1 MPCHAAASCLQPGP
15 RRHSCLDDRSPIY
28 NGFQVLAA
36 TGVQSET
43 HLPFAGLHQLLR
55 PILTG
60 ADDLPPRQRDSLL
73 AAFGMADATV
83 PDFFLIAL
91 AVLELAAGAAAR
103 SPLLLVAEDAQWLDM
118 ATCDVLAFVARR
130 LQSEPIIMIAAIREG
145 FGSVFAQAGMPELAV
160 QRLDEPASR
169 AVLTM
174 WAPDLDTVTSE
185 QVLQQAAGNPLALA
199 ELPRALTHWPRSAG
213 PPLPPVVSLTGRL
226 ERAFT
231 ARLETL
237 PAETCTLLLVAAAD
251 DGSEHAEILSAAS
264 LICRKELTAD
274 AFEPAVCA
282 TLVRI
287 DGTSVHFRHP
297 LVRSAIYQAATS
309 PQRRAAHTALTQVLA
324 DQPDRRVWHAAAA
337 AAGPDDDVA
346 AELEAMAAR
355 LAKRGGIMAAAA
367 ALERAAQLTR
377 DPVCRGSRLVQA
389 GELALELGRT
399 DIVIRL
405 VEEASTLDLDE
416 PDAGRVAWL
425 RNTVHPAI
433 RGDSATL
440 TRLVD
445 IADRMNDRGDPDLA
459 LKLLWTASTHAWHSD
474 NWQRARKQIVTVCD
488 RLPVPGDN
496 PRLLSTLARAAPIEC
511 GALVIDRASRWSP
524 DPAADP
530 SAMHLLGLALSTVGA
545 QPLPEGFFTA
555 AAERMR
561 AEGRLR
567 PLAQVLMLRSVARF
581 LLGQW
586 RAALADATEA
596 AALAAE
602 TSQPVWAAA
611 AIAVQ
616 AILAG
621 AGGDESRAYALAA
634 EAEQTAT
641 SFGTPA
647 ALVFVQLAR
656 GLTALSA
663 GQHATAF
670 GQLQRLF
677 DPADP
682 AYHSI
687 ESGWILGDLAEAARH
702 SGHLDEARA
711 ELARAEPL
719 TTRTPAPLLH
729 VAVRQARA
737 LLAAQDEAEKF
748 FQAGLQADMTAWPFY
763 RARLQL
769 AYGAWLRRQ
778 RRAADS
784 RAPLR
789 AARDTFDTL
798 GAHPWS
804 ERARQELR
812 ASGETSR
819 RPTPD
824 ARDQLTPQELQIAQ
838 LAATGLPNREIAQQ
852 LYLSH
857 RTVGSHLY
865 RIFPKL
871 GIRSRAELA
880 AILNTQTAPGT

>member
-1 MPCHAAASCLQPGP
+1 
-15 RRHSCLDDRSPIY
+15 
-28 NGFQVLAA
+28 
-36 TGVQSET
+36 
-43 HLPFAGLHQLLR
+43 
-55 PILTG
+55 
-60 ADDLPPRQRDSLL
+60 
-73 AAFGMADATV
+73 
-83 PDFFLIAL
+83 
-91 AVLELAAGAAAR
+91 
-103 SPLLLVAEDAQWLDM
+103 
-118 ATCDVLAFVARR
+118 
-130 LQSEPIIMIAAIREG
+130 
-145 FGSVFAQAGMPELAV
+145 
-160 QRLDEPASR
+160 
-169 AVLTM
+169 
-174 WAPDLDTVTSE
+174 
-185 QVLQQAAGNPLALA
+185 
-199 ELPRALTHWPRSAG
+199 
-213 PPLPPVVSLTGRL
+213 
-226 ERAFT
+226 
-231 ARLETL
+231 
-237 PAETCTLLLVAAAD
+237 
-251 DGSEHAEILSAAS
+251 
-264 LICRKELTAD
+264 
-274 AFEPAVCA
+274 
-282 TLVRI
+282 
-287 DGTSVHFRHP
+287 
-297 LVRSAIYQAATS
+297 
-309 PQRRAAHTALTQVLA
+309 
-324 DQPDRRVWHAAAA
+324 
-337 AAGPDDDVA
+337 
-346 AELEAMAAR
+346 
-355 LAKRGGIMAAAA
+355 
-367 ALERAAQLTR
+367 
-377 DPVCRGSRLVQA
+377 
-389 GELALELGRT
+389 
-399 DIVIRL
+399 
-405 VEEASTLDLDE
+405 
-416 PDAGRVAWL
+416 
-425 RNTVHPAI
+425 
-433 RGDSATL
+433 
-440 TRLVD
+440 
-445 IADRMNDRGDPDLA
+445 
-459 LKLLWTASTHAWHSD
+459 
-474 NWQRARKQIVTVCD
+474 
-488 RLPVPGDN
+488 
-496 PRLLSTLARAAPIEC
+496 
-511 GALVIDRASRWSP
+511 
-524 DPAADP
+524 
-530 SAMHLLGLALSTVGA
+530 
-545 QPLPEGFFTA
+545 
-555 AAERMR
+555 
-561 AEGRLR
+561 
-567 PLAQVLMLRSVARF
+567 MLRSVARF

-711 ELARAEPL
+711 ELDKAEPL

-737 LLAAQDEAEKF
+737 LLAAQDEAEKL

-880 AILNTQTAPGT
+880 AILNTQTAQLTGT